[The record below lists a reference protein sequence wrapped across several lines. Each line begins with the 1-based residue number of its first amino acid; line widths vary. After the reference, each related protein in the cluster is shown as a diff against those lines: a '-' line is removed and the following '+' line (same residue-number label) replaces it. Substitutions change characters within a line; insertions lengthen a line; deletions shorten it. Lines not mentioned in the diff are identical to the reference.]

1 MASTDNDDPFE
12 DFDPEHPDLSA
23 LHEELGDLPKGVR
36 QRLEAFIPELV
47 KKTVTAGMGAVFTTE
62 EGIRRLTREMTLPK
76 EVANYLVSTAST
88 TKDELLRIVAREVRE
103 FLQTVQL
110 SEELAKVLTMLSL
123 EVKTSIRFVPNED
136 RQGGIEPDV
145 TSDVSLKRAGSRRR
159 RSRKGRGGQKTEG
172 GEDSSGGG
180 AKDDGQEPGG
190 EL

>member
-1 MASTDNDDPFE
+1 MASTRDDPF
-12 DFDPEHPDLSA
+12 DDPDNPDLSA
-23 LHEELGDLPKGVR
+23 LHDELEDLPKGVR

-76 EVANYLVSTAST
+76 EVANYLVNTAST

-123 EVKTSIRFVPNED
+123 EVKTSIRFVPNEA
-136 RQGGIEPDV
+136 RHGGIEPDV
-145 TSDVSLKRAGSRRR
+145 KSDVKLRRAGARRR
-159 RSRKGRGGQKTEG
+159 RSRRGREGEESDGGDEPGDAGDGPPAG
-172 GEDSSGGG
+172 GER
-180 AKDDGQEPGG
+180 
-190 EL
+190 